1 MPAIAPKN
9 SKRINDFYTLGE
21 EIANSITHGIGT
33 ALAIAGVTVLILLSA
48 MQRDPTRIVSVS
60 IFGGSLVLCYLAST
74 LYHSFQQ
81 PRVKHI
87 FRILDHAAIYLLIA
101 GSYTPYLLIA
111 IQGRL
116 GWTMLLI
123 VWTLAIIGITFKLF
137 FIGKYEFMATLGYV
151 AMGWLCVFAFREMIA
166 NIPPDGLRWL
176 IAGGFSYTF
185 GVIFF
190 VWEKLPYNHA
200 IWHLFVLAGSI
211 CHYFSVLTLI
221 Q

>member
-1 MPAIAPKN
+1 MPALTPKN
-9 SKRINDFYTLGE
+9 SKQINDFYTLGE
-21 EIANSITHGIGT
+21 EIANSVTHGIGT
-33 ALAIAGVTVLILLSA
+33 GLAIAGLTVLIFMTA
-48 MQRDPTRIVSVS
+48 MQQDVTRIVSVT
-60 IFGGSLVLCYLAST
+60 IFGSSLVLCYLAST

-81 PRVKHI
+81 PRVKRV
-87 FRILDHAAIYLLIA
+87 FRIVDHAAIYLLIA

-116 GWTMLLI
+116 GWTMLIL

-137 FIGKYEFMATLGYV
+137 FIGKYEIIATAGYV

-176 IAGGFSYTF
+176 FAGGFSYTF

-190 VWEKLPYNHA
+190 AWNKLPYNHA
-200 IWHLFVLAGSI
+200 IWHLFVLAGGA
-211 CHYFSVLTLI
+211 CHFFSVLTLLN
-221 Q
+221 